1 MDMEQVLRSSSD
13 WAERDRAGR
22 LLIQALAAQEKYRD
36 ALARAEELRNNS
48 ADPDSIGFGAFHAA
62 LMEENGA
69 KAEII
74 DEIKINGVT
83 VSSTAVRAALCRGDV
98 EFAEKLTGRPFSVTL
113 PVIHGRR
120 IGTGLGFPTI
130 NQAYPDN
137 LTELRRGVYVCRVQI
152 DGKTYKAVTNVGV
165 KPTVRGDGVSIETH
179 IIGYDG
185 DLYGRD
191 ITVSFYRFLRDEIK
205 FDSLEALK
213 KQIEKDRKKAGEI
226 KI

>member
-1 MDMEQVLRSSSD
+1 MKYNNIREGIAMKKLVC
-13 WAERDRAGR
+13 
-22 LLIQALAAQEKYRD
+22 LLLAAVGMTALA
-36 ALARAEELRNNS
+36 S
-48 ADPDSIGFGAFHAA
+48 C
-62 LMEENGA
+62 
-69 KAEII
+69 
-74 DEIKINGVT
+74 
-83 VSSTAVRAALCRGDV
+83 SSVKEPA
-98 EFAEKLTGRPFSVTL
+98 P
-113 PVIHGRR
+113 
-120 IGTGLGFPTI
+120 
-130 NQAYPDN
+130 
-137 LTELRRGVYVCRVQI
+137 LRRGVYVCRVQI